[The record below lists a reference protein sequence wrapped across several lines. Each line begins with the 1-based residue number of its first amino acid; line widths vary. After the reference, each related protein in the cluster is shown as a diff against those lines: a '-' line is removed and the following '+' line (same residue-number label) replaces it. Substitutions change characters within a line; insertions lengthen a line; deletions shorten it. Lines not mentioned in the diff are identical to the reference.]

1 MCLKCLDI
9 WKCESLLREQVAN
22 KAFLCDKPTHHTWSG
37 MTTEWETKFWKKN
50 STIKHK
56 ITFYNVFISWYMYTF
71 MLFVILGCMYES
83 KRSRKKPQTVGVISS
98 ANLKIDHLLYSG
110 SFRTITVHVCCCA
123 ISWLLWKSENKV
135 FPVTYL
141 CCLLLIHNLYPLQK
155 HYLWENEAIKKSYFT
170 QNTEMF
176 W

>member
-1 MCLKCLDI
+1 MNLCSRNRLQTKHSYVTNPLTI
-9 WKCESLLREQVAN
+9 HGQESPLSEKVN
-22 KAFLCDKPTHHTWSG
+22 F
-37 MTTEWETKFWKKN
+37 EKN

-135 FPVTYL
+135 FPIAYL
-141 CCLLLIHNLYPLQK
+141 CCLLIIHNLYPLQK
-155 HYLWENEAIKKSYFT
+155 HYLWENVAIKKSYFT